1 MNSVVTLPLV
11 GRDICKTFRRAT
23 GEVVRALDGVSLEAR
38 HGTLT
43 ALVGPDGA
51 GKTTLIRLMAGLMAP
66 DSGALKVL
74 DLDVVAQPQAVQ
86 DRIGYMPQ
94 KFGLYEDL
102 SVAENLDL
110 YADLHGIDAAERAR
124 QYPRLLEM
132 TALAPFTKRLAGRL
146 SGGMKQ
152 KLGLACTLVRSP
164 ELILLD
170 EPTVG
175 VDPLS
180 RRELWDIILH
190 LVEDEGLTILLSTS
204 YLDEAERC
212 GHVVVLHSGRV
223 LAQGTPA
230 AITGTARERA
240 FVAEPPAGQSARGFQ
255 ARLLQEPDVVDAVP
269 EAGQVRIVRAA
280 ATGSDR
286 LHGPLQHAKVKPVP
300 PRFEDAFMVLLRR
313 TVEDSPVSGVQLGEP
328 YGQHSDEVVVQVRDL
343 LRRFGSFT
351 AVDRVTFD
359 VRRGEIFGLLGPNGA
374 GKTTTFRM
382 LCGLLPASGGT
393 LQVAGTDLRHARA
406 SARQHIGY
414 VAQKFSLYGQLSV
427 AENLKFFAS
436 AYGLRAGRKRDRI
449 DWAMQQFQLRPVA
462 RLASGQLPGGYKQ
475 RLAMAAALLHEP
487 QILFLDEPTSGADP
501 LARREF
507 WRRITVLAEDGVTVI
522 VTTHFMEEAEYCDR
536 VAILDAGRILAQGTP
551 AQIRARGRAEAGH
564 QPNMEDAFIAIVQEA
579 RSAEMKEAA

>member
-1 MNSVVTLPLV
+1 MNTVVTLPLV
-11 GRDICKTFRRAT
+11 GRDIRKTFRRAT
-23 GEVVRALDGVSLEAR
+23 GEVVRALDGVSLEASR
-38 HGTLT
+38 GTLT

-110 YADLHGIDAAERAR
+110 YADLHGIDAAQRAR

-180 RRELWDIILH
+180 RRELWDIILQ
-190 LVEDEGLTILLSTS
+190 LVEDEGLTVLLSTS

-212 GHVVVLHSGRV
+212 GHVVVMHSGRV

-230 AITGTARERA
+230 AITGTARERV
-240 FVAEPPAGQSARGFQ
+240 FVAEPPAGQTARGLQ
-255 ARLLQEPDVVDAVP
+255 ARLLQEPDLVDAVP

-286 LHGPLQHAKVKPVP
+286 LRGPLQHAKVEPAL
-300 PRFEDAFMVLLRR
+300 PRFEDAFMVLLRW
-313 TVEDSPVSGVQLGEP
+313 TVGDSHRGACLIWCSYSAPLVGGVRSISRSRQLDLVSHRSP
-328 YGQHSDEVVVQVRDL
+328 D
-343 LRRFGSFT
+343 
-351 AVDRVTFD
+351 
-359 VRRGEIFGLLGPNGA
+359 
-374 GKTTTFRM
+374 
-382 LCGLLPASGGT
+382 
-393 LQVAGTDLRHARA
+393 
-406 SARQHIGY
+406 
-414 VAQKFSLYGQLSV
+414 
-427 AENLKFFAS
+427 
-436 AYGLRAGRKRDRI
+436 
-449 DWAMQQFQLRPVA
+449 FQLRM
-462 RLASGQLPGGYKQ
+462 S
-475 RLAMAAALLHEP
+475 
-487 QILFLDEPTSGADP
+487 
-501 LARREF
+501 
-507 WRRITVLAEDGVTVI
+507 
-522 VTTHFMEEAEYCDR
+522 
-536 VAILDAGRILAQGTP
+536 
-551 AQIRARGRAEAGH
+551 
-564 QPNMEDAFIAIVQEA
+564 
-579 RSAEMKEAA
+579 